1 MDQDHTKIEID
12 AHSGTPTTGHEW
24 DGIRELNTPLPR
36 WWLWTFYAT
45 IIWSFFY
52 WVLYPAWPLIG
63 GGHTP
68 GVLGWNSRQAVVEDL
83 AGLRQVRAGNVERIS
98 KASLTDIKADPEL
111 LTFAKNQGKAA
122 FATNCAPC
130 HGAGGQGSK
139 GYPNLNADR
148 WIWGGTLDA
157 IHQTVSHGI
166 RWEADPQTRTST
178 MPAFGRE
185 GLLKKDEI
193 SAVAD
198 YVLSIAG
205 YKVED
210 KSGLA
215 KGQEVYQNNCAACH
229 GDDGKGNLEIG
240 APNLTTKVWLYG
252 GKDGIDK
259 VAIEER
265 INVGGGGVMP
275 AWSDRLDESTIKS
288 LAVYVHS
295 LGGGK

>member
-1 MDQDHTKIEID
+1 MDKDHANVEID
-12 AHSGTPTTGHEW
+12 AHTGTPTTGHEW

-45 IIWSFFY
+45 ILWSFVY
-52 WVLYPAWPLIG
+52 WILYPAWPLIG
-63 GGHTP
+63 GGYTA
-68 GVLGWNSRQAVVEDL
+68 GLLGWHSRQAVVEDI
-83 AGLRQVRAGNVERIS
+83 AGLRQLRAGNAERIS
-98 KASLTDIKADPEL
+98 KASLADIKTDPEL
-111 LTFAKNQGKAA
+111 LSFAKNQGKAA

-130 HGAGGQGSK
+130 HGAGGQGAR

-157 IHQTVSHGI
+157 IHQTISHGI
-166 RWEADPQTRTST
+166 RWEPDQQTRTST

-193 SAVAD
+193 SDVAD
-198 YVLSIAG
+198 YVLSTAG
-205 YKVED
+205 YPVEHQD
-210 KSGLA
+210 RLA
-215 KGQEVYQNNCAACH
+215 KGQAIYQNNCAACH

-259 VAIEER
+259 AAIVER
-265 INVGGGGVMP
+265 IIVGGGGVMP
-275 AWSDRLDESTIKS
+275 AWSDRLDEPTIKS

-295 LGGGK
+295 LGGGQ